1 MRLDITCD
9 LLRCGLTW
17 VILGWAGLSVELGAG
32 LSVKLGGQ
40 RKSLPDRL
48 GSPRTARYVSAPLFC
63 GEAVMRRVHRD
74 KHLLDHW

>member
-1 MRLDITCD
+1 MRLDITC
-9 LLRCGLTW
+9 GLSRRG
-17 VILGWAGLSVELGAG
+17 LGWVSLGTAG
-32 LSVKLGGQ
+32 LGGQ